1 MGFIELQKRRHPS
14 LRFVKLPRHGWAFAL
29 QLCLRL
35 PLIPQRA
42 DREFVETIRNQS
54 LIRKPVVAGSRA
66 YQITHTS
73 VTNERAN
80 NLCALCQEDS
90 FSVRVSADLL

>member
-1 MGFIELQKRRHPS
+1 MGFRISASNSVTTVLETASHSTACRS
-14 LRFVKLPRHGWAFAL
+14 G
-29 QLCLRL
+29 
-35 PLIPQRA
+35 
-42 DREFVETIRNQS
+42 FVETIRNQS

-66 YQITHTS
+66 YQITQIS

-80 NLCALCQEDS
+80 NLCALCQRDS

>member
-1 MGFIELQKRRHPS
+1 MSDSNSVTTVFETASHS
-14 LRFVKLPRHGWAFAL
+14 
-29 QLCLRL
+29 
-35 PLIPQRA
+35 LIPQRA

-66 YQITHTS
+66 YQITYIS

-80 NLCALCQEDS
+80 NLCALCQRDS